1 MGQFIGYSGM
11 TAWCRYKKLRM
22 SSLLLL
28 ILLVSACIRP
38 RVYSEYRTITPE
50 GWGMSDELFYSFYVT
65 DTTTTY
71 TITASLRYS
80 PEFELKT
87 LPIGIVYEDP
97 HRHFDVKTVM
107 WSLEAPDKLMAQTG
121 YNIFQTAYTI
131 DEARKFPTSG
141 LYTISLRHL
150 SQDTLLVGVVE
161 MGLIVDFSENKR
173 GD

>member
-1 MGQFIGYSGM
+1 MMI
-11 TAWCRYKKLRM
+11 AWYTYKKVGM

-38 RVYSEYRTITPE
+38 RVYSEYRTISPE

-65 DTTTTY
+65 DTTKTY

-97 HRHFDVKTVM
+97 HRHFDTKTIM
-107 WSLEAPDKLMAQTG
+107 WPLDAPDKFTAQTG

-131 DEARKFPTSG
+131 DKARKFPSAG

-150 SQDTLLVGVVE
+150 SRDTLLVGVVE
-161 MGLIVDFSENKR
+161 MGLIVDFSEDKR